1 MKTQCGNL
9 LLVALFTLPLTTA
22 AAQSAQ
28 TQHGT
33 AIDSASSASNSL
45 SSTTATASSPG
56 REWPPSPTESSTVS
70 SSTKASPVPLVDRAP
85 PVVSKRANVHK
96 YRFGE
101 GVTVSDPGRYSL
113 TLTGYVQ
120 PYLEQK
126 TYTGD
131 GAGPSGLNARFRL
144 RRLRLRLVGRAPR
157 QRLSFRLQ
165 VDLSGATESGDT
177 TRDFLL
183 DAFVAYNFTQTLKL
197 TFGQRATFTDNR
209 ELFMRSHTLQ
219 LVERSRLTSAFAA
232 IREFGLFLEDRIRIR
247 RTSHYIRPYFIV
259 TNGDGPN
266 VFFDD
271 RGGLKVGGRIDYL
284 PFGLFYNKGQFR
296 QVDIVR
302 ELVPRLVFGVSYSY
316 NWGMSSRRGRGSGN
330 IIYLNDD
337 NEERLPNFGK
347 LGVDFLFKYRGFSAI
362 GEFATTHASIPDDIT
377 QRVRNDGSIS
387 RTFTGGVNN
396 LVRGRMMLG
405 TVYNIQL
412 GYLLPSNTS
421 IDLRYT
427 HLRANTHSFL
437 NNGTFYNRPNYFTFG
452 ASQYFT
458 DNYGLKIQASITF
471 VDAASGSNDINSEPI
486 TGDEVIARLMTT
498 LAF

>member
-1 MKTQCGNL
+1 MKVSSLPRVPTGLATLKTQRAIHTRAGPWL
-9 LLVALFTLPLTTA
+9 AALSILATTLATYSSA
-22 AAQSAQ
+22 AA
-28 TQHGT
+28 TPV
-33 AIDSASSASNSL
+33 ASSTI
-45 SSTTATASSPG
+45 SSTRSATVAPI
-56 REWPPSPTESSTVS
+56 EID
-70 SSTKASPVPLVDRAP
+70 LIDQAP
-85 PVVSKRANVHK
+85 PVVEKVPHVHK

-101 GVTVSDPGRYSL
+101 GVTVSDEGRYSL

-120 PYLEQK
+120 PFFEQR
-126 TYTGD
+126 TYTGKD
-131 GAGPSGLNARFRL
+131 NGPPGPNARFRL
-144 RRLRLRLVGRAPR
+144 RRLRLRMVGRAPR

-183 DAFVAYNFTQTLKL
+183 DAFIAYNFTRTLKL

-232 IREFGLFLEDRIRIR
+232 IREFGLFLEDRIRLGQS
-247 RTSHYIRPYFIV
+247 SHYIRPYFV
-259 TNGDGPN
+259 LTNGDGPN
-266 VFFDD
+266 VAIND
-271 RGGLKVGGRIDYL
+271 RGGIKLGGRIDYL

-302 ELVPRLVFGVSYSY
+302 ELVPRLVIGVSYSH

-330 IIYLNDD
+330 IIYLNDAD
-337 NEERLPNFGK
+337 EESLPNFGK
-347 LGVDFLFKYRGFSAI
+347 FGVDFLFKYRGFSMI
-362 GEFATTHASIPDDIT
+362 GEFATTHASVPDDIT
-377 QRVRNDGSIS
+377 QRVRNNGTIS
-387 RTFTGGVNN
+387 TTFDGGVENF
-396 LVRGRMMLG
+396 VKGRMMLG
-405 TVYNIQL
+405 TVYNIQM
-412 GYLLPSNTS
+412 GYLLPFNTS

-452 ASQYFT
+452 LSQYFT
-458 DNYGLKIQASITF
+458 DNYGLKIQGSLTF
-471 VDAASGSNDINSEPI
+471 VDAASGSNDRRGAGNLI